1 MSAFV
6 PDTHAVI
13 WYILDDKTL
22 SQSARAAFEPAIESG
37 EAVYLS
43 AISLV
48 AIHYLVEKRRLTA
61 PVTGRL
67 ESARAS
73 EDAVL
78 VALPVTFDIA
88 RRISEITRTEV

>member
-22 SQSARAAFEPAIESG
+22 SQSARAAFDRAIESG
-37 EAVYLS
+37 EAVYVS

-48 AIHYLVEKRRLTA
+48 EIHYLVEKRRLTA
-61 PVTGRL
+61 TFIDRL
-67 ESARAS
+67 ESAGGVRMQS
-73 EDAVL
+73 SWHS
-78 VALPVTFDIA
+78 P
-88 RRISEITRTEV
+88 